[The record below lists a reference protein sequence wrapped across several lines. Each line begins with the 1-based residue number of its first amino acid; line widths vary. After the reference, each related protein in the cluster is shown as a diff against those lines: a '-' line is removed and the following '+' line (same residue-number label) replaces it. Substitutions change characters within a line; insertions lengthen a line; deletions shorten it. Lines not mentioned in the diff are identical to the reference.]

1 MAAVNPE
8 LEAAYVRA
16 MHGINYSRGE
26 DGLREVYSELKDVLD
41 EYPALL
47 TYSTDNRALLM
58 QIAIHSHIEP
68 VVQILVDKG
77 YDKSQVL
84 PFTDFNDNDEEV
96 VMPMTAHAFA
106 IRSYEH
112 PNNDTAQ
119 TRRIRALLLPPA
131 APNGGP
137 EQMVLD
143 GGYRKKYKK
152 SKKSRIS
159 RKINKSKKSKKS
171 RKHKY

>member
-1 MAAVNPE
+1 MFI
-8 LEAAYVRA
+8 
-16 MHGINYSRGE
+16 G
-26 DGLREVYSELKDVLD
+26 
-41 EYPALL
+41 L

-58 QIAIHSHIEP
+58 QIAIRSHIEP

-84 PFTDFNDNDEEV
+84 PFTDFNDNDDEV

-112 PNNDTAQ
+112 PDNDTAQ

-131 APNGGP
+131 AGGL
-137 EQMVLD
+137 ENMVLD
-143 GGYRKKYKK
+143 GGYRKKYRK

-159 RKINKSKKSKKS
+159 RKIKKSKKSKKS
-171 RKHKY
+171 RKYK